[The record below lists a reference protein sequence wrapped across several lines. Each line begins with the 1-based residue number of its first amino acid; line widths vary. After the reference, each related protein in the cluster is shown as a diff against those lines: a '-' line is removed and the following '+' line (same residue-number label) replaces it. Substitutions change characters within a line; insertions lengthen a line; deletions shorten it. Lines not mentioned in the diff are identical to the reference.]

1 MSKCTEKGLL
11 RLLNRNSWMYGSWNL
26 DLQPFLISNVRGGLL
41 IFDLHK
47 NCVQVVIFGSNMT
60 THSFQMSVNFTQFLT
75 PLLSVSIFL
84 ANFNEIWP
92 LPFQVADL
100 LNGQSET
107 MHNVWSHQKSTNHL
121 LQNSFTR
128 QSEGKGN
135 KGSCAVCTNLI
146 CMYKVWVATVFWV
159 ARTHLARPD

>member
-1 MSKCTEKGLL
+1 MSKCTEKNLDK
-11 RLLNRNSWMYGSWNL
+11 LNRNSWLCGSWHL
-26 DLQPFLISNVRGGLL
+26 DLQQFLISNVRGGLL

-47 NCVQVVIFGSNMT
+47 NCVQVVVIFGSNMT

-75 PLLSVSIFL
+75 PLLSVSIFWQISM
-84 ANFNEIWP
+84 NWFNP
-92 LPFQVADL
+92 SPFQVADL
-100 LNGQSET
+100 LNGQSKT

-146 CMYKVWVATVFWV
+146 CMYKTYF
-159 ARTHLARPD
+159 